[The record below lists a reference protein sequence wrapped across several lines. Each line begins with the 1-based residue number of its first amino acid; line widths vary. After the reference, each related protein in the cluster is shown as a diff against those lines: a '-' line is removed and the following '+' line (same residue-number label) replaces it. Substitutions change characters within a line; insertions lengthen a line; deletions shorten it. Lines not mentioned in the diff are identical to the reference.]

1 MVTPNTDR
9 SKIGNIEA
17 GNISNEN
24 AERRADMS
32 GKPSFPEAQAFDGPA
47 PETINGR
54 LVRIL
59 CAVQKKLDVSFLVNF
74 AWYPLSAYS
83 CAPGVLNIAC
93 MWAFSPTTVVIT
105 LWYCPKALN
114 LITLSVMCN
123 NKTYNV
129 CSCKCVTWGHRL

>member
-1 MVTPNTDR
+1 MQVKEDIDQSMVTPNSDR

-54 LVRIL
+54 LVRFTRGLGVIL
-59 CAVQKKLDVSFLVNF
+59 
-74 AWYPLSAYS
+74 
-83 CAPGVLNIAC
+83 
-93 MWAFSPTTVVIT
+93 VIF
-105 LWYCPKALN
+105 K
-114 LITLSVMCN
+114 
-123 NKTYNV
+123 
-129 CSCKCVTWGHRL
+129 